1 MMGEPAVGGVKA
13 EKGSHQRF
21 GTRPQKNQAV
31 QESGRGTVAVGAGGN
46 KFAAMRAR
54 FERGAA
60 GEGEN
65 KPPPPRRRGKD
76 SSMKRP
82 DSWILQDKTED
93 KTADKTGRL
102 SRTEDDK
109 NASAEK
115 HKLSSDRTVHQKTT
129 FSRGKTTEDRLGPN
143 IRKQTD
149 SAPEPPA
156 RVFPRSTSREN
167 VLKKT
172 TASSDDVET
181 RTSDI
186 RKRTD
191 RAPDPPARVF
201 PRSTSRENVLKK
213 STPSSEDVETTKTS
227 NIRKR
232 TDRAPDPPAR
242 AFPRSTSRENV
253 LKKTTA
259 SSEGVETSKTSNIRE
274 RTDRAPDPPAR
285 AFPRSTSREN
295 VLKKTPPSWDDV
307 ETSKTSKPHRE
318 LVNGVPEERKRSE
331 MSSIS
336 TPKVATEK
344 FAEETVLS
352 VAHDKENMVDT
363 DIRNPSDIGDGGNLT
378 TEVVFVD
385 VSSEGESEPVPR
397 AQTSSRV
404 QSAADVADV
413 QVKRPSPSRR
423 RRVGRHDAPD
433 VNSYELHISE
443 NGTSDEDVSKANEK
457 TESPAKKETPTP
469 APRRNRVTPRRD
481 VDDATSVRT
490 DDSNGVDDRE
500 SVLTTQSR
508 HKVNRDVEK
517 VGLNGT
523 STSMKRRYDV
533 SPHDGV
539 DAENG
544 ERRTPARTDDTNGV
558 DVNVGDLIQKETA
571 TQRRRNVDVDVDLE
585 KNSEK
590 GAPTRHRSRMTA
602 ETGDIKKGGEKGTS
616 TQRWSNIIADVDV
629 EKPDEKETST
639 RRRSMIAAKV
649 NDAGNFGENGAPT
662 RRHSHTAD
670 VNVEINDKNGA
681 PTPRRSRIA
690 EVDVEKNDGNRTST
704 QRRSRIAD
712 VDVNKND
719 ANGASTQRRS
729 KIVDIDVDKN
739 DENGAPMQRSNRIA
753 DVDVVKNDENEAVKH
768 RLSRMA
774 DVDAEK
780 NDENGAVT
788 QRRSKVADVDVEK
801 NDEDVTST
809 LPHNAEVDDAE
820 KSGENGAPTQRRG
833 KIANFDVNKNDAN
846 GASTQRRSKIA
857 DVDAEKTDENG
868 APTQRHSRITRETDG
883 VKKIDENGGPTQQR
897 SKIADV
903 DVEKIDENGA
913 PTRRR
918 SRITRETDGV
928 DKPDENGGPT
938 RRRSRIAAEIND
950 VDAELARPRY
960 RRRDRDAA
968 DADLD
973 VPTRRQSRNG
983 DAVTSVASSRGRT
996 TLLPE
1001 DGTLELNSAA
1011 YGKVATLQWGFRAP
1025 GYADRLERRRP
1036 LEKMNGD
1043 EMALRGALL
1052 SGDADKI
1059 KDMVSTWPHKVLDFR
1074 NVYGQSGISPLQN
1087 GHVGKDQSEEVAV
1100 FPKRPIEYSNPAV
1113 SWSRDVTKAVVEG
1126 LTTKNNSG
1134 FQAVCMQNVLPDKDM
1149 TNDLATAA
1157 LDADSQDCKMEGTLD
1172 VYLNV
1177 WLKWGYSNSEKLTK
1191 ALAAGRGE
1199 AARMRL
1205 HASSAVVHRAHR
1217 CYKFVGELINTLD
1230 PEVTTGFEVYENE
1243 ADLEEKFKDIVK
1255 LKNLTS
1261 LTLAGCLP
1269 DGTSPEYLQT
1279 LVSSMPNL
1287 RRLDVRRNPL
1297 TGWFAELL
1305 GTASPLQYLNIAQCG
1320 VSQID
1325 LYFLANSHHIGQLEE
1340 LDLSGTD
1347 LTGLLDDVTQLL
1359 LQASGNLKWLG
1370 MADCNLGAHAQI
1382 VLELLEKLPYL
1393 EEWDLNDNE
1402 FSEEDVCKIVE
1413 ACAKA
1418 PGFRFLKIT
1427 PPATVNSADPKE
1439 GSKEVRRFDG
1449 LVKAALRRACADE
1462 DRKMRCLVTY
1472 KLPEY
1477 KDEPPT
1483 LI

>member
-13 EKGSHQRF
+13 VRGSHQRF

-93 KTADKTGRL
+93 KTADKTVLKTAGRL

-109 NASAEK
+109 NAAAEK
-115 HKLSSDRTVHQKTT
+115 HKLSSDGTVNQKTT
-129 FSRGKTTEDRLGPN
+129 FSRGKTTEDRLGPK

-156 RVFPRSTSREN
+156 RVFPRSSSREN

-172 TASSDDVET
+172 TASSD
-181 RTSDI
+181 
-186 RKRTD
+186 
-191 RAPDPPARVF
+191 
-201 PRSTSRENVLKK
+201 
-213 STPSSEDVETTKTS
+213 DVETTKTS

-253 LKKTTA
+253 LKKTTP
-259 SSEGVETSKTSNIRE
+259 SSEDVETSKTSDIRK
-274 RTDRAPDPPAR
+274 RTDRAPDPPTR

-295 VLKKTPPSWDDV
+295 VLKKSTPSSEHVENVLKKTTASSVDV
-307 ETSKTSKPHRE
+307 ETSKTSKPHRQ
-318 LVNGVPEERKRSE
+318 LLNGVSEERKRPE
-331 MSSIS
+331 MSSVS

-344 FAEETVLS
+344 FAEETALS
-352 VAHDKENMVDT
+352 VAHDKENMADT
-363 DIRNPSDIGDGGNLT
+363 DIKNPSDIGDGGNLT

-404 QSAADVADV
+404 QPAADVVDV

-443 NGTSDEDVSKANEK
+443 NGTSDEDVSKTNDR
-457 TESPAKKETPTP
+457 TESTAKRETPTP
-469 APRRNRVTPRRD
+469 APRRNKVTPRRD

-500 SVLTTQSR
+500 TTQSR
-508 HKVNRDVEK
+508 HKVNRNVEK

-533 SPHDGV
+533 SPRDGV

-544 ERRTPARTDDTNGV
+544 ESRTPARTDDTNGV
-558 DVNVGDLIQKETA
+558 DVNVGNLIQKETA

-585 KNSEK
+585 KNSEN

-602 ETGDIKKGGEKGTS
+602 ETGDIKKGGENGTS
-616 TQRWSNIIADVDV
+616 TQRWSNILEDVDV

-662 RRHSHTAD
+662 RRHSSMAD

-690 EVDVEKNDGNRTST
+690 EVDVEKNDGNRAST

-753 DVDVVKNDENEAVKH
+753 DVDVVKNDEN
-768 RLSRMA
+768 
-774 DVDAEK
+774 
-780 NDENGAVT
+780 GAVS

-868 APTQRHSRITRETDG
+868 APTQRFNRITRETDG
-883 VKKIDENGGPTQQR
+883 VKKIDENGGPTQQ
-897 SKIADV
+897 SNKIADV
-903 DVEKIDENGA
+903 DVEKNDENGA

-928 DKPDENGGPT
+928 DKTDENGGPT
-938 RRRSRIAAEIND
+938 RRRSRIAAEID
-950 VDAELARPRY
+950 HVDAELARPRY

-983 DAVTSVASSRGRT
+983 DAVTSLASSRGRT

-1052 SGDADKI
+1052 SGDVDKI

-1149 TNDLATAA
+1149 TNDFATAA

-1359 LQASGNLKWLG
+1359 QQASRNLKWLG
-1370 MADCNLGAHAQI
+1370 MAECNLGAHAQI